1 MKLCLFSCLF
11 ICFQGVVFTSTH
23 NYKIVRVG
31 WFFRRQGKY
40 LFIYFHVPSFS
51 SQLVT
56 LSKFHFFFV
65 SGTPQFLGINHLHKG
80 SKGQSLRSP
89 LCSLFLLA
97 YHTWITQYLGKWH
110 ILQAL
115 KFWSKNKLLIV
126 CHKKKTSNSKDHLDR
141 GLVNRAV
148 FNWLE
153 ILRSVIG

>member
-1 MKLCLFSCLF
+1 MD
-11 ICFQGVVFTSTH
+11 
-23 NYKIVRVG
+23 

-80 SKGQSLRSP
+80 SKGQNLRSP
-89 LCSLFLLA
+89 LCSLLLLA
-97 YHTWITQYLGKWH
+97 YHTWITQYLGKLH
-110 ILQAL
+110 ILHWSFEV
-115 KFWSKNKLLIV
+115 KINFWLCAI
-126 CHKKKTSNSKDHLDR
+126 KKKKPNNSKDHLDR
-141 GLVNRAV
+141 VLVNRAV